1 MTLATLLD
9 NIQWV
14 SFLAL
19 TVTPTLA
26 AIGLFTTPVQTKTF
40 VWSVVYYFM
49 TGLGITAGESSR
61 HWLRERRKRS
71 DESRSEET
79 RWRADLHLLLFF
91 PFPLS

>member
-26 AIGLFTTPVQTKTF
+26 AIGLFTTPVQTKTAI
-40 VWSVVYYFM
+40 WSVVYYFM
-49 TGLGITAGESSR
+49 TGLGITAGTSIFLAS
-61 HWLRERRKRS
+61 
-71 DESRSEET
+71 T
-79 RWRADLHLLLFF
+79 WRAWEE
-91 PFPLS
+91 